1 MNANMKRLL
10 ILALVPVTVWG
21 IGSTFTKQKID
32 RIGVNT
38 ESQITMEDTTRFN
51 SGTASTVPYLDA
63 NKDFVSSSVTPTELG
78 YLSGVTSSI
87 QTQIDS
93 KQTSVSGTANEIDV
107 AADIVGLADNP
118 ILPGLES
125 VTIPAGADGDRPSSP
140 VNGMI
145 RYNTTSSS
153 FEGYQAGA
161 WGELGGGGGVGGS
174 RLQLISDP
182 SFEEGVTEGSCTGCT
197 ATQDTTDKLGTDNN
211 LASLKMAFSA
221 ASGDYTLTKST
232 SAQYSNVAGTVSAW
246 IKTSASDCHFDELVD
261 GTQSQTVAIGSSDE
275 WKQYIINGT
284 TGTTSY
290 GWRVRCD
297 TAITDDVFVDETFAG
312 AAEPDTFDIGTASF
326 QGSVTWDTTT
336 GCLWTLAST
345 SHSNYS
351 ADADCDDNARVVRG
365 NYVTTSG
372 DAGNSD
378 GQTPKITFS
387 YIPAGTVKLIAR
399 GFFYASAT
407 SVECNYVFSDGTN
420 RTVNNVIYHNVSS
433 IGSGNTFS
441 GELHYDKPQTNVT
454 FQIQS
459 RSASSSCNIAVQG
472 DEDELEISV
481 YHYPSPQKVVSAKCD
496 GLECVNEFSAKITSS
511 TGTVENENVD
521 WISSCTTATEP
532 VCTFTSGLF
541 SNTPNCTVTVISGS
555 TTKSSY
561 GVKTINS
568 SSVTLQAD
576 QGGFTVTEHSVYM
589 LQCQRAGSDYKQ
601 FDQRFIP
608 VNDPQDIT
616 VEAYG
621 NGGQS
626 ITANSTDVT
635 FNEVVDNQNAW
646 NGSQFTAPKK
656 GVYQVEG
663 SIYGTSLAIRRID
676 GYINGGAGSPVG
688 ARTFSNG
695 DVNSNVHKFSGQV
708 RLNEG
713 DVLSIRVNQTFT
725 LNNANQFH
733 WIAIKKLKEEQKAF
747 IGNLT
752 PKEFVQ
758 TPGSTKPVM
767 YSAKI
772 AANGTVSNEIGDW
785 INGNCTNTSPMVC
798 TFNAGTWS
806 STPPNCTISDVS
818 TANAQFCE
826 FNGDPGTATM
836 SIKCYNYLAT
846 DQTTAIE
853 KNVICHGVQ

>member
-10 ILALVPVTVWG
+10 IFALVPVTVWG

-51 SGTASTVPYLDA
+51 SGTASTVPYLNA

-78 YLSGVTSSI
+78 YLSGVSSSI
-87 QTQIDS
+87 QTQINS
-93 KQTSVSGTANEIDV
+93 KQDPVSGTANEIDV

-125 VTIPAGADGDRPSSP
+125 VTIPAGADGDRPSLP

-221 ASGDYTLTKST
+221 SSGNYTLTKST
-232 SAQYSNVAGTVSAW
+232 SAQYSNVAGVVSAW
-246 IKTSASDCHFDELVD
+246 IKTSASNCHFDELVD

-312 AAEPDTFDIGTASF
+312 AAEPETFDIGTASLW
-326 QGSVTWDTTT
+326 GSVKWETTT
-336 GCLWTLAST
+336 SCDPANST
-345 SHSNYS
+345 TGAWNNFPV
-351 ADADCDDNARVVRG
+351 DVDCAINARVIKG
-365 NYVTTSG
+365 EYNSTSG
-372 DAGNSD
+372 DASNSD
-378 GQTPKITFS
+378 GQIPQIKFS
-387 YIPAGTVKLIAR
+387 YIPAGTLECRFTGSFYNTTGR
-399 GFFYASAT
+399 GGWR
-407 SVECNYVFSDGTN
+407 FSDGTN
-420 RTVNNVIYHNVSS
+420 TTSTAEGTYSS
-433 IGSGNTFS
+433 TTDSEFS
-441 GELHYDKPQTNVT
+441 GRFHYSTAQTSETTIQVQSYSLSGT
-454 FQIQS
+454 SQIL
-459 RSASSSCNIAVQG
+459 AG
-472 DEDELEISV
+472 DAPRAMEISC
-481 YHYPSPQKVVSAKCD
+481 YHYPAPQKVVAAKCD

-561 GVKTINS
+561 GVKSISS

-576 QGGFTVTEHSVYM
+576 QGGFTVTEDAVYM
-589 LQCQRAGSDYKQ
+589 LQCQRGGSDYKQ

-608 VNDPQDIT
+608 VVDKEARIASATGSNMSTAPDTLINITDESDP
-616 VEAYG
+616 YG
-621 NGGQS
+621 IIDDALDRVVFDKSGTYEICSGGNVSNGESNWASFTYRLNGG
-626 ITANSTDVT
+626 
-635 FNEVVDNQNAW
+635 
-646 NGSQFTAPKK
+646 
-656 GVYQVEG
+656 
-663 SIYGTSLAIRRID
+663 
-676 GYINGGAGSPVG
+676 GG
-688 ARTFSNG
+688 
-695 DVNSNVHKFSGQV
+695 
-708 RLNEG
+708 
-713 DVLSIRVNQTFT
+713 LSIGIIIPTNTAGVTAYPCKKVKF
-725 LNNANQFH
+725 NAGDYIEFYAQSGSTAV
-733 WIAIKKLKEEQKAF
+733 ISSIRISVDLLREDKSAF

-758 TPGSTKPVM
+758 TPGSTKPVT

-772 AANGTVSNEIGDW
+772 AADGTVSNEIGDW
-785 INGNCTNTSPMVC
+785 INGNCTNASPMVC
-798 TFNAGTWS
+798 TFNSGTWS
-806 STPPNCTISDVS
+806 STAPNCTISDVS

-826 FNGDPGTATM
+826 FNGDPGTSTM

-846 DQTTAIE
+846 DQTTSIE